1 MSPLLTTFGA
11 ASNRGFTSGTSI
23 RREALFKSRQGY
35 TPNAS
40 GVTWGFSDLGESG
53 VDRMILMDVKKGGT
67 TAVCNTVSTPFGN
80 ATNVSGTAHT
90 SNQTDTG
97 WWYITTD
104 STTTSG
110 NIGVSFNSTFSD
122 TAILVYVIYGYSG
135 TPTRVTGSHGNGGSQ
150 SFTNSCDAGKF
161 NFVGGGWRGS
171 GNHTLTFNANGSTVY
186 NGLRSQR
193 TDYFVNESTTYASF
207 MVGPDGSE
215 VGSESTSGRGFSSA
229 NTTSFSE
236 GMTYGRAS
244 NTFGYEVITV

>member
-11 ASNRGFTSGTSI
+11 ASNRGFGSGGTK
-23 RREALFKSRQGY
+23 RQEALFVARRSY

-40 GVTWGFSDLGESG
+40 SVNWSVSGLGESG
-53 VDRMILMDVKKGGT
+53 VDRMILLDVKKGGT
-67 TAVCNTVSTPFGN
+67 TAVCSTVSTPFGN

-97 WWYITTD
+97 WWYITTN
-104 STTTSG
+104 SATTSG
-110 NIGVSFNSTFSD
+110 TVGVSFTNTFSD
-122 TAILVYVIYGYSG
+122 TAVIIYVIYGYSG
-135 TPTRVTGSHGNGGSQ
+135 APTRVTGSHGNGGSQ

-171 GNHTLTFNANGSTVY
+171 GVHNLTFNANGSTVY

-215 VGSESTSGRGFSSA
+215 VGSESTAGRGFSSA

-236 GMTYGRAS
+236 GMTYSRAS
-244 NTFGYEVITV
+244 NTFGFEVITV